1 MLMKIW
7 GSIYHARKKV
17 WVQLMRGW
25 QSKLR
30 SFTLHLW
37 FQNFI
42 LPLDE
47 KTKNQLKI
55 AERQNT
61 ALWVINFL
69 LFNFGIFSYRQRVIS
84 KHLKL
89 VLAYVSWANN
99 RKFTAIFLTMK
110 PLICKFWI
118 LIHNND
124 FSIGILFWYI
134 SVTFS
139 KKIWW
144 TFFKNNFFG
153 LL

>member
-1 MLMKIW
+1 MHEKRCEFSWWEDDKVNW
-7 GSIYHARKKV
+7 GA
-17 WVQLMRGW
+17 
-25 QSKLR
+25 
-30 SFTLHLW
+30 LHYT
-37 FQNFI
+37 FGTSGKNYDIVQNFI

-99 RKFTAIFLTMK
+99 RKFTAIVLTMK